1 LNNAAKYTEDG
12 GRIWLSVTEENGQLV
27 IHVQD
32 TGVGIAADE
41 MARVFDLFSQSDR
54 SLERSKGGLGIGLT
68 LVRTLVE
75 IHGGTVSAHSGGIGQ
90 GSEFIVRLPLTS
102 AVAEKGSPSVA
113 PQETKSANSTR
124 RILIVDDNEDSA
136 ESMALLLK
144 FDGHQVEMAHDG
156 LTALRVA
163 QSFQPEIILLDIG
176 LPGMNGYD
184 VARQLRAQ
192 PETNRAQLIALTGYG
207 QEEDRKRSKEAG
219 FDYHLVKPV
228 EPEAL
233 QHLLN
238 SVPTAASSQ
247 MAEGSKP

>member
-1 LNNAAKYTEDG
+1 
-12 GRIWLSVTEENGQLV
+12 
-27 IHVQD
+27 
-32 TGVGIAADE
+32 
-41 MARVFDLFSQSDR
+41 MARVFDLFSQSAR
-54 SLERSKGGLGIGLT
+54 SLDRSKGGLGIGLT

-75 IHGGTVSAHSGGIGQ
+75 MHGGTVSARSGGIGQ
-90 GSEFIVRLPLTS
+90 GSEFTVRLPLSTV
-102 AVAEKGSPSVA
+102 VAEKGSPSIA
-113 PQETKSANSTR
+113 PQDTKSANSTR
-124 RILIVDDNEDSA
+124 RILIVDDNQDSA

-163 QSFQPEIILLDIG
+163 ESFQPEIILLDIG

-184 VARQLRAQ
+184 VARQIRTQ
-192 PETNRAQLIALTGYG
+192 PETSRAQLIALTGYG
-207 QEEDRKRSKEAG
+207 QEEDRQRSKEAG

-228 EPEAL
+228 EPRVL

-238 SVPTAASSQ
+238 SIPAAAPSQ